1 MFQLVVPTILT
12 SAVDSLNP
20 VAIAQQFAL
29 QGAVKKP
36 RDIWYYILPIGLT
49 NFLGGIF
56 AYFGLINIISQLVHT
71 LATRYQGV
79 FLTMEIIVAA
89 LFLWLAL
96 RSVRRARTATSDQHV
111 QKIKQ
116 VSPKALILLGIAA
129 TISELITA
137 VPYFAFLGLIF
148 QTAISSTEII
158 VLLALYNLIYIAPL
172 IAMYFVYS
180 KAQVHFDRFYL
191 GIQTKIS
198 KWSRVLTPLIF
209 LMLAL
214 VVCGHIVWQLIF

>member
-1 MFQLVVPTILT
+1 MMFQLVVPTILT

-29 QGAVKKP
+29 QGVVKKP

-49 NFLGGIF
+49 NFLGGIL
-56 AYFGLINIISQLVHT
+56 AYFGLIKLISRLVHT
-71 LATRYQGV
+71 LAIRYHGV
-79 FLTMEIIVAA
+79 FLAMEILVAA
-89 LFLWLAL
+89 LFLWLAH
-96 RSVRRARTATSDQHV
+96 RSVRRARTAAPDQSI

-116 VSPKALILLGIAA
+116 VSPKTLILLGVAA

-137 VPYFAFLGLIF
+137 VPYFAFLGLVF
-148 QTAISSTEII
+148 QTNLSSTEMI

-198 KWSRVLTPLIF
+198 KWSRALTPLIF

-214 VVCGHIVWQLIF
+214 VICGHVLWQIF

>member
-29 QGAVKKP
+29 QGVVKKP

-49 NFLGGIF
+49 NFLGGIL
-56 AYFGLINIISQLVHT
+56 AYFGLIKLISQLVHT
-71 LATRYQGV
+71 LAIRYHGV
-79 FLTMEIIVAA
+79 FLAMEILVAA

-96 RSVRRARTATSDQHV
+96 RSVRRAKTAAPDQSI

-116 VSPKALILLGIAA
+116 VSPKTLILLGVAA

-137 VPYFAFLGLIF
+137 VPYFAFLGLVF
-148 QTAISSTEII
+148 QTNLSSTEMI

-172 IAMYFVYS
+172 IAMYFIYS
-180 KAQVHFDRFYL
+180 KAQIHFDRFYL
-191 GIQTKIS
+191 RIQTKIS

-214 VVCGHIVWQLIF
+214 VICGHVLWQIF

>member
-1 MFQLVVPTILT
+1 MMFQLVVPTILT

-29 QGAVKKP
+29 QGVVKKP

-49 NFLGGIF
+49 NFLGGIL
-56 AYFGLINIISQLVHT
+56 AYFGLIKLISQLVHT
-71 LATRYQGV
+71 LAIRYHGV
-79 FLTMEIIVAA
+79 FLAIEILVAA

-96 RSVRRARTATSDQHV
+96 RSVRGEKTAAPDQPV
-111 QKIKQ
+111 QNIKQ
-116 VSPKALILLGIAA
+116 VSPKTLILLGVAA

-137 VPYFAFLGLIF
+137 VPYFAFLGLVF
-148 QTAISSTEII
+148 QTNLSSTEMI

-172 IAMYFVYS
+172 IAMYFIYS
-180 KAQVHFDRFYL
+180 KAQIHFDRFYL

-209 LMLAL
+209 LILAL
-214 VVCGHIVWQLIF
+214 VICGHVLGQIF

>member
-1 MFQLVVPTILT
+1 MFQLLVPTILT

-79 FLTMEIIVAA
+79 FLAMETIVAA

-96 RSVRRARTATSDQHV
+96 RSVRKARKATSD
-111 QKIKQ
+111 
-116 VSPKALILLGIAA
+116 
-129 TISELITA
+129 
-137 VPYFAFLGLIF
+137 
-148 QTAISSTEII
+148 
-158 VLLALYNLIYIAPL
+158 
-172 IAMYFVYS
+172 
-180 KAQVHFDRFYL
+180 
-191 GIQTKIS
+191 
-198 KWSRVLTPLIF
+198 
-209 LMLAL
+209 
-214 VVCGHIVWQLIF
+214 